1 MKIQTPQK
9 ERARR
14 SGGAKHGRRAKKRRR
29 KVTREEGARGEEVE
43 EELEEPAP
51 SWQSA
56 NVAQLRNGLWQ
67 AQLEVASLRSQVF
80 TLRECLGLLGMR
92 GIDRQ
97 QGGERRG
104 SYGGGAQAAHDPFA
118 SQRMSG
124 ASGGY

>member
-1 MKIQTPQK
+1 MEDYYSKSPIVLYGATVCDTPMGVSQT
-9 ERARR
+9 E
-14 SGGAKHGRRAKKRRR
+14 S
-29 KVTREEGARGEEVE
+29 
-43 EELEEPAP
+43 
-51 SWQSA
+51 
-56 NVAQLRNGLWQ
+56 
-67 AQLEVASLRSQVF
+67 
-80 TLRECLGLLGMR
+80 LLGMR

>member
-1 MKIQTPQK
+1 MTEQQL
-9 ERARR
+9 RYN
-14 SGGAKHGRRAKKRRR
+14 
-29 KVTREEGARGEEVE
+29 
-43 EELEEPAP
+43 L
-51 SWQSA
+51 WQS
-56 NVAQLRNGLWQ
+56 
-67 AQLEVASLRSQVF
+67 QLEVAGLRAQVF

-104 SYGGGAQAAHDPFA
+104 SYDGGAQAAAAHDPFA